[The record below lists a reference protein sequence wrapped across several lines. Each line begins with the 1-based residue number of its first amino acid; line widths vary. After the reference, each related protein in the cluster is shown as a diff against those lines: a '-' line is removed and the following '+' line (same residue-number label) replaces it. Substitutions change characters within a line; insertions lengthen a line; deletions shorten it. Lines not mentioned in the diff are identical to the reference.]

1 MGGHSKWANIKH
13 RKAAQDSKKGKVWTK
28 CSREITIAAK
38 AGGGKVESNARL
50 RKAIEDARAV
60 NMPAENVK
68 RAVQK
73 GTGEIPGAV
82 FEELTMEGYGP
93 GGVAILCDGTTDSRN
108 RTTNEIRKIYENNG
122 GNMGAQG
129 CVSFLFEKRGV
140 ITLPKSAMSED
151 ALIEL
156 ALELGADDVTSDDEG
171 YEVLTSQNAFE
182 AVKEGLKAKGAVPTS
197 AEVTMLPKTR
207 VTLDKAMAEKNL
219 KLIDMLEEHDD
230 IANVYANF
238 EIPDELMAALGK

>member
-38 AGGGKVESNARL
+38 IGGGKVDSNARL

-82 FEELTMEGYGP
+82 YEELTMEGYGP
-93 GGVAILCDGTTDSRN
+93 GGVAIICDGTTDNRN
-108 RTTNEIRKIYENNG
+108 RTTNEIRKIFENNG
-122 GNMGAQG
+122 GNMGTPG
-129 CVSFLFEKRGV
+129 CVAFLFEKRGV
-140 ITLPKSAMSED
+140 IALAKDAMSED

-156 ALELGADDVTSDDEG
+156 ALEFGADDVVTSDDG
-171 YEVLTSQNAFE
+171 FEVLTAPSAFE
-182 AVKEGLKAKGAVPTS
+182 KVHEGLKAKGLKPAS
-197 AEVTMLPKTR
+197 AEVTMVPKTQ
-207 VTLDKAMAEKNL
+207 VTLDKAGAEKNL
-219 KLIDMLEEHDD
+219 RLIELLEEHDD
-230 IANVYANF
+230 TANVYANF
-238 EIPDELMAALGK
+238 DIPDELIPA

>member
-38 AGGGKVESNARL
+38 AGGGKVQDNARL
-50 RKAIEDARAV
+50 RKAVEDARAV

-68 RAVQK
+68 RAIQK

-93 GGVAILCDGTTDSRN
+93 GGVAILCTGTTDSRN

-122 GNMGAQG
+122 GNMGSQG
-129 CVSFLFEKRGV
+129 CVAFIFEKRGV
-140 ITLPKSAMSED
+140 ITLPKSAMGED

-156 ALELGADDVTSDDEG
+156 ALELGADDVKADDSG
-171 YEVLTSQNAFE
+171 YEVLTAQNTFE
-182 AVKEGLKAKGAVPTS
+182 AVRDGLKAKGVAPES
-197 AEVTMLPKTR
+197 AEVTMLPKTQ
-207 VTLDKAMAEKNL
+207 VSLDKAMAEKNL

-230 IANVYANF
+230 IADVYANF

>member
-38 AGGGKVESNARL
+38 AGGGKVQDNARL

-122 GNMGAQG
+122 GNMGSQG

-140 ITLPKSAMSED
+140 ITLAKSAMGED

-156 ALELGADDVTSDDEG
+156 ALELGADDVKTDDSG
-171 YEVLTSQNAFE
+171 YEVLTAPNVFE
-182 AVKEGLKAKGAVPTS
+182 AVRDGLKAKGVTPES
-197 AEVTMLPKTR
+197 AEVTMLPKTQ